1 MTACK
6 SSPLKSFKVVTLLN
20 GKFELKN
27 DIGKRHPLGRYNS
40 SISNV
45 LKYLGKIVDGNNL
58 ALQTKIYNSK
68 QPNYDI
74 LTDALVNF
82 MSFFMT
88 HIEVMGGIIND
99 FYPEKKD
106 QDKIRKELNKLDA
119 RSYVATIINHIKHNG
134 GTLNPASIINLENEA
149 VLGFFVEGYDDDS
162 IGPCKVVHSKGDDII
177 SINYFVRK
185 VTADIFLVDNFIASS
200 IEKFI
205 QLGKEEKCDESL
217 LGILDKINNLP
228 LRFFDKEYKRNHLMY
243 SMKNGVLVLEHLK
256 FKRNMIMNGRIS
268 VSYTADG
275 VTRTFKI
282 PLGAAT

>member
-99 FYPEKKD
+99 FYPEKKE

-134 GTLNPASIINLENEA
+134 GTLNPASIINLKNEA

-185 VTADIFLVDNFIASS
+185 VTADMFLVDNFIASS

-275 VTRTFKI
+275 VTRIFKI

>member
-1 MTACK
+1 MIFI
-6 SSPLKSFKVVTLLN
+6 LKK
-20 GKFELKN
+20 E
-27 DIGKRHPLGRYNS
+27 
-40 SISNV
+40 
-45 LKYLGKIVDGNNL
+45 
-58 ALQTKIYNSK
+58 
-68 QPNYDI
+68 
-74 LTDALVNF
+74 
-82 MSFFMT
+82 
-88 HIEVMGGIIND
+88 
-99 FYPEKKD
+99 

-134 GTLNPASIINLENEA
+134 GTLNPASIINLKNEA

-185 VTADIFLVDNFIASS
+185 VTADMFLVDNFIASS

-243 SMKNGVLVLEHLK
+243 SMKNGVLVLEYLK

-275 VTRTFKI
+275 VTRIFKI